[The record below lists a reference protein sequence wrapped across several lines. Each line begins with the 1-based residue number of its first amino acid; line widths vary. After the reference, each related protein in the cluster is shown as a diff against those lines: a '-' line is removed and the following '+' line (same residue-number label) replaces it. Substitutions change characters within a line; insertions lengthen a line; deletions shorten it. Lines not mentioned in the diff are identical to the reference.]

1 MHKIYGLF
9 FIHYSVEDMELHTRD
24 NNMYNRNF
32 INKVRNDELQR
43 SSKLYEKAN
52 NPIINGVMGGINYA
66 PIAEQ
71 DSNEI
76 VSITGEKL
84 DKKQFKH
91 NNMQP
96 FIKGNITQNTDVERF
111 TTKLDMNT
119 GVDKFYIK
127 KQETQPF
134 FKPMSDMYNING
146 AKQNSEFYKS
156 RIELPKINNNVFPK
170 DKIYVGPGLNKGY
183 TSTGTGGFQQ
193 SDTFDYARPRTL
205 EELRSKVNQKET
217 VFQVPFQAPVK
228 GTDQRGIAIPYSKNK
243 PETTYKQTEENWFK
257 TTGAVLKERER
268 PSLAVKATARP
279 DMHIEYS
286 GGAKLENVKGFS
298 EHDDYGKANVMIYN
312 NQRQETQTRTV
323 ISNVTSTI
331 KAIMSPVLDAMKYT
345 IKEYLVDAPRAG
357 GNPQAQIPNKASVHD
372 PTDTMKTTIKETTVQ
387 DTDNLNLTGPSN
399 GYSAAQDE
407 AKTTVKE
414 TLIHDGTHLNLK
426 GADKTYLKADG
437 KTKTTLRETL
447 IMEDTSRNIGAAVYK
462 VYMYNPE
469 NAAKR
474 TVKETTIKSSSDLGF
489 IGGVINSLLGAY
501 ASSEVEVRNTH
512 KQFTSD
518 HEEYGIAQAVGEF
531 RQSSREAT
539 DNAEI
544 NGAREQLLINAAQTP
559 NGAGPNIPIDKSDVT
574 FLSNK
579 LVQDSYSV
587 RDSGNINTIYQQPPQ
602 LSDDTMTRT
611 KLFPSAFDDR
621 LDSSILEP
629 LKDNDLSII
638 INPI

>member
-1 MHKIYGLF
+1 
-9 FIHYSVEDMELHTRD
+9 
-24 NNMYNRNF
+24 
-32 INKVRNDELQR
+32 
-43 SSKLYEKAN
+43 
-52 NPIINGVMGGINYA
+52 
-66 PIAEQ
+66 
-71 DSNEI
+71 
-76 VSITGEKL
+76 
-84 DKKQFKH
+84 
-91 NNMQP
+91 
-96 FIKGNITQNTDVERF
+96 
-111 TTKLDMNT
+111 
-119 GVDKFYIK
+119 
-127 KQETQPF
+127 
-134 FKPMSDMYNING
+134 
-146 AKQNSEFYKS
+146 
-156 RIELPKINNNVFPK
+156 
-170 DKIYVGPGLNKGY
+170 
-183 TSTGTGGFQQ
+183 
-193 SDTFDYARPRTL
+193 
-205 EELRSKVNQKET
+205 
-217 VFQVPFQAPVK
+217 
-228 GTDQRGIAIPYSKNK
+228 
-243 PETTYKQTEENWFK
+243 
-257 TTGAVLKERER
+257 
-268 PSLAVKATARP
+268 
-279 DMHIEYS
+279 
-286 GGAKLENVKGFS
+286 
-298 EHDDYGKANVMIYN
+298 
-312 NQRQETQTRTV
+312 
-323 ISNVTSTI
+323 
-331 KAIMSPVLDAMKYT
+331 
-345 IKEYLVDAPRAG
+345 
-357 GNPQAQIPNKASVHD
+357 
-372 PTDTMKTTIKETTVQ
+372 
-387 DTDNLNLTGPSN
+387 
-399 GYSAAQDE
+399 
-407 AKTTVKE
+407 
-414 TLIHDGTHLNLK
+414 
-426 GADKTYLKADG
+426 LKADG